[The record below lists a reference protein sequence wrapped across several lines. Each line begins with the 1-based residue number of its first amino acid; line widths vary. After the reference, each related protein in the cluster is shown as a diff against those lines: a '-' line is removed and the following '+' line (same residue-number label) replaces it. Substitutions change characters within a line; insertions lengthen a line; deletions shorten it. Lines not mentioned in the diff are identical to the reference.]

1 MTDAADAVSR
11 APAAP
16 AAAPRSL
23 PLSADERA
31 SLMRAGALALDAA
44 GREVLM
50 GLSAAQSQQY
60 LDFVRR
66 PTQAPEDLA
75 RHQALT
81 LQLERAR
88 LRRSAEAPDHH
99 SAAALQAAMNA

>member
-1 MTDAADAVSR
+1 MSDPTAFADAPSSS
-11 APAAP
+11 APQ
-16 AAAPRSL
+16 RSL
-23 PLSADERA
+23 PLSADERS

-50 GLSAAQSQQY
+50 GLSAAQSLRY
-60 LDFVRR
+60 LAFLRQ
-66 PTQAPEDLA
+66 PTESPEDLDE
-75 RHQALT
+75 HQALT

-88 LRRSAEAPDHH
+88 LRRSAEAPDPH